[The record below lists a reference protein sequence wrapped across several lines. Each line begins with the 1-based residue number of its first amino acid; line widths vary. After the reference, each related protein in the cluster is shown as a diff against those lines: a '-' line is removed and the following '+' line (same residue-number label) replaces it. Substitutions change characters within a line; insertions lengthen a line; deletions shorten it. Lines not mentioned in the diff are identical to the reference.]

1 MRSVAAQLEEE
12 DARLDAEVQR
22 RSLRPGSGRA
32 TSLRSLAET
41 LALFQEPAPVQEA
54 MAAGLCAW
62 TQGQREHF
70 PENIFWDLDYPVA
83 CILRQVKGAR
93 PEAQAARAT
102 EFFDLLLEL
111 QRRYGRHSTIRFR
124 YVHDFTYGFDWAK
137 WVGREPGQ
145 TGAVGPFDWGF
156 LTYLRRRAIELV
168 SLIERDDRTYP
179 TLVDDRPRNPFS
191 FRRDPE
197 AEQAIF
203 EALAR
208 EGELPVETWRVDAE
222 PRWDRPF
229 QQLRVSRAAAQG
241 YLVSEG
247 EPPTSGR

>member
-1 MRSVAAQLEEE
+1 MSAVARHLAEE
-12 DARLDAEVQR
+12 DARLDGEVQR
-22 RSLRPGSGRA
+22 RSLCPEEGRA
-32 TSLRSLAET
+32 TSLTTLAET
-41 LALFQEPAPVQEA
+41 LGLFDEPEPVQEA
-54 MAAGLCAW
+54 VAAGLCAW

-83 CILRQVKGAR
+83 CILRQVRGGP
-93 PEAQAARAT
+93 PEARAARAT
-102 EFFDLLLEL
+102 RLFDLLLEL

-137 WVGREPGQ
+137 WVGREPAQ
-145 TGAVGPFDWGF
+145 TGAVGPFDWEF

-203 EALAR
+203 EAMAR
-208 EGELPVETWRVDAE
+208 EGELPVRTWLVDAE

-229 QQLRVSRAAAQG
+229 QELRVSRAAAQG
-241 YLVSEG
+241 YLVSEST
-247 EPPTSGR
+247 PPALGR